1 MSPLPLAAF
10 SAVWTAA
17 HYPCGT
23 VLEVSGPMGDLA
35 VTVLDHGPWGYPD
48 RALDLS
54 LEAFREIVGPVGI
67 GVASVQYRVVS
78 EP

>member
-1 MSPLPLAAF
+1 
-10 SAVWTAA
+10 
-17 HYPCGT
+17 
-23 VLEVSGPMGDLA
+23 MGDLA